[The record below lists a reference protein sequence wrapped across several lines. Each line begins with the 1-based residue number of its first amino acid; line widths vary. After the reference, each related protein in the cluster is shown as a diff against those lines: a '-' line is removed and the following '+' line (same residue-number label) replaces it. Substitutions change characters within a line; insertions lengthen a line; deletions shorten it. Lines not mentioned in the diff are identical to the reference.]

1 MIYRNFRLNILV
13 RVTLIV
19 SLAIGIAY
27 VTTAKPSLFIPIALV
42 IALIVAVVNLVVYI
56 ERSNKDLTRFLL
68 SLRQGAFT
76 ESFRGGHRGKP
87 FEEFSEAMN
96 EIIREFAKLSE
107 AKELHYQYLETLNE
121 KISVAI
127 CSFDTD
133 GKLIMMNPAAKQLIR
148 HPSFSGINDFRIL
161 DPKLGDA
168 VASIKPDERIV
179 VKAILQEELYQLS
192 VQCKEIL
199 LKGNPVKIILLQ
211 NLNRELETKEIEAWH
226 QLIRV
231 LTHEIMNSVTPII
244 SLTDATRKI
253 LTDARGERKDLR
265 QLNPDNAE
273 DIYSSIETINSRSKG
288 LLKFVNSYREYAK
301 PVELHVQDTDA
312 VELVTRVV
320 NLLLP
325 EIEKSGVRLEV
336 IKKTPAVM
344 VRTDIVLMEQVVI
357 NLIKNA
363 LEAVS
368 EIPDGKI
375 TVSIEKTSSSAARI
389 SVDDNG
395 PGIDPDI
402 IEKIFIPF
410 YTTKQTGSGIGL
422 SFSRQIL
429 RLHEGSIRVNSVPGR
444 GTSFIIEWK

>member
-1 MIYRNFRLNILV
+1 MINRNFRLNILV

-27 VTTAKPSLFIPIALV
+27 VTTAKPSLFIPVALV

-76 ESFRGGHRGKP
+76 ESFRDGHRGKP

-127 CSFDTD
+127 CSFDAV
-133 GKLIMMNPAAKQLIR
+133 GKLIMMNPAARQLIR
-148 HPSFSGINDFRIL
+148 YPSFSVINDFRIL

-179 VKAILQEELYQLS
+179 VKAVLQEELYQLS

-265 QLNPDNAE
+265 HLSSDNAE

-301 PVELHVQDTDA
+301 PVELHAQDTDA
-312 VELVTRVV
+312 VDLVTRVV

-344 VRTDIVLMEQVVI
+344 VRTDTVLMEQVVI
-357 NLIKNA
+357 NLVKNA

-368 EIPDGKI
+368 EIPSGKI

-429 RLHEGSIRVNSVPGR
+429 RLHEGSIRVNSVSGR
-444 GTSFIIEWK
+444 GSSFIIEWK